1 MISDK
6 ELKNLIYEKYGKND
20 LVLVQNLPKDQ
31 PSRDYKIRDYKGNI
45 GFISSMT
52 DHFCSNCS
60 RLRLLAD
67 GNLKT
72 CLFGR
77 QEYDLLQ
84 MIRENKSEEEIIEVI
99 KKAIY
104 KKKFSHDGMFD
115 MSEIANNDK
124 KNRPMIRI
132 GG

>member
-6 ELKNLIYEKYGKND
+6 ELKNLIYEKYCKNE
-20 LVLVQNLPKDQ
+20 LIKLQNIQKDQ
-31 PSRDYKIRDYKGNI
+31 PSKDYKIKDYKGNI

-60 RLRLLAD
+60 RLRLTAD

-77 QEYDLLQ
+77 QEWNLLE
-84 MIRENKSEEEIIEVI
+84 MIRENKSEEEIINVI
-99 KKAIY
+99 KKAVF

-115 MSEIANNDK
+115 MSEIAENDK